1 MPADIPVH
9 WMPNAFTEVTR
20 IAMTTSTLA
29 EKAIHTAKVMGC
41 NKVSQFCLKHKE
53 KIMHNYW
60 LLLLEFVSN
69 LVSGIGTRKQ

>member
-9 WMPNAFTEVTR
+9 WMPNALTEITR

-29 EKAIHTAKVMGC
+29 EKATHTAKVMGC
-41 NKVSQFCLKHKE
+41 NKVSQFCLKHRE
-53 KIMHNYW
+53 EIMHH
-60 LLLLEFVSN
+60 LFSLLELVSN